1 MAGLIRCFTSSLF
14 SFLNWYCTCFSYTEM
29 SLNGLKFLIDCD
41 PLKTLED
48 ILTKTILR
56 PFGEHEELI
65 QFKLSNS
72 LISLSWIT
80 AKNILQSQS
89 SLRSTSH
96 SYKEHMYSPMIL
108 FTGNGQKLW
117 FHNAITHHNLMWMGE
132 GTILTWYYH
141 TTIRKKDQGKGF
153 KAQPRVNVPQPL
165 NFVTC
170 GFSMWPHQ

>member
-1 MAGLIRCFTSSLF
+1 MLHLQFVLF
-14 SFLNWYCTCFSYTEM
+14 
-29 SLNGLKFLIDCD
+29 
-41 PLKTLED
+41 P
-48 ILTKTILR
+48 
-56 PFGEHEELI
+56 ELI
-65 QFKLSNS
+65 LYMFFLHRNEPKWPQVFDRLWSIEDFGGHFDQNNLKAFWGAWRIDSVQVIEQFD
-72 LISLSWIT
+72 SLSWIT

-153 KAQPRVNVPQPL
+153 KAQPRVKVPQPL